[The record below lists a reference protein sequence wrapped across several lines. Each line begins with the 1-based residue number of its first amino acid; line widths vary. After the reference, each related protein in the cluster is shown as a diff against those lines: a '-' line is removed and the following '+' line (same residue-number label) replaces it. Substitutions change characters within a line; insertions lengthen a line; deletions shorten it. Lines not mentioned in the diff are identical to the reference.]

1 VTATAAELFRRGLRD
16 HRRALAGWCG
26 GIVAYSALI
35 AAIFPS
41 IEGSADFTKLVESYP
56 DALKSL
62 FGLSGGGDIGTGSG
76 FVDAELFSF
85 MLPLLAIVLSV
96 GSAART
102 LAGEEDAGRLEL
114 VLAYPVRRRD
124 AVLAKGAAVGLE
136 VAALCAAG
144 FAALLALDPV
154 FDLELPAGR
163 LAAALAG
170 VGAIGIFYGWLAL
183 AVAAW
188 RPGRALAIGIP
199 AAAAA
204 GGYLVGGLQ
213 ELAGWLSPF
222 RFLSPFW
229 WVGQAPLR
237 NGVDGW
243 GVLVVLLAA
252 AFALGTASLLLERRD
267 LQTP

>member
-1 VTATAAELFRRGLRD
+1 MGATAAELFRRGLRD
-16 HRRALAGWCG
+16 HRRALLGWCA

-62 FGLSGGGDIGTGSG
+62 FGLRGGGDIGTGSG

-85 MLPLLAIVLSV
+85 MLPLLAIVLAV
-96 GSAART
+96 GSSART

-114 VLAYPVRRRD
+114 LLAYPVRRRD
-124 AVLAKGAAVGLE
+124 AVLAKGAAVGIE

-144 FAALLALDPV
+144 FVALLGFDPV
-154 FDLELPAGR
+154 FDLGLPAGR
-163 LAAALAG
+163 LAAALVG
-170 VGAIGIFYGWLAL
+170 VGAIGVFYGWLAL

-213 ELAGWLSPF
+213 DLAGWLGPF

-229 WVGQAPLR
+229 WLGQAPLR
-237 NGVDGW
+237 SGIDGW
-243 GVLVVLLAA
+243 GLLVVLLAA
-252 AFALGTASLLLERRD
+252 ILALVAASLLLERRD

>member
-1 VTATAAELFRRGLRD
+1 MATAAELLRRGLRD

-41 IEGSADFTKLVESYP
+41 IEGSADFTKLLESYP

-124 AVLAKGAAVGLE
+124 AVLAKGAAVGLD

-144 FAALLALDPV
+144 SRWPWRRGDPGGRWRSGSPPLRPRAATSSAACRSS
-154 FDLELPAGR
+154 PAG
-163 LAAALAG
+163 
-170 VGAIGIFYGWLAL
+170 
-183 AVAAW
+183 
-188 RPGRALAIGIP
+188 
-199 AAAAA
+199 
-204 GGYLVGGLQ
+204 
-213 ELAGWLSPF
+213 
-222 RFLSPFW
+222 
-229 WVGQAPLR
+229 
-237 NGVDGW
+237 
-243 GVLVVLLAA
+243 
-252 AFALGTASLLLERRD
+252 
-267 LQTP
+267 